1 MRSEFPYK
9 QLFEDYLGTVR
20 NYSKHTLKAYSNDV
34 NQFFVFMDF
43 DDSSQITEVLSSR
56 YARAWVRDLAS
67 DKLSAKS
74 IHRKL
79 SSLRTYLKCLKR
91 NNHVDVGL
99 QLDVQLP
106 KIKKAIPSYVKVKDM
121 NALLEQLSI
130 EANDFESQQ
139 RLLIISSF
147 YHLGLRR
154 AELINLQIDKVDFS
168 KSEIKV
174 LGKGNKERIVPVT
187 QELKELLDTHFKFR
201 KEMNIPGPY
210 VFSNSKGKPL
220 GEKWIY
226 SMINKALG
234 STYAD
239 KKSPHVLRHSFA
251 THLLQNGA
259 DINAIKELLGHSS
272 LSATQLYA
280 HNDIKQLK
288 KVYEQA
294 HPFS

>member
-9 QLFEDYLGTVR
+9 QLFEEYLGAVR
-20 NYSKHTLKAYSNDV
+20 NYSNHTLKAYSNDV
-34 NQFFVFMDF
+34 NQFFVFMDSGSNVK
-43 DDSSQITEVLSSR
+43 DISSKH
-56 YARAWVRDLAS
+56 ARAWVRSLAT
-67 DKLSAKS
+67 DQISAKS

-79 SSLRTYLKCLKR
+79 SSLRTYIKCLQR
-91 NNHVDVGL
+91 NTILPAGL

-106 KIKKAIPSYVKVKDM
+106 KIKKTIPSYVKVKDI
-121 NALLEQLSI
+121 NSLLEQLSL
-130 EANDFESQQ
+130 EADDYDSLQN
-139 RLLIISSF
+139 LLIISSF

-154 AELINLQIDKVDFS
+154 AELINLTIDKVDLS

-174 LGKGNKERIVPVT
+174 LGKGNKERIIPFT
-187 QELKELLDTHFKFR
+187 MELKDQLEAHLKLRTEL
-201 KEMNIPGPY
+201 NIPGPY
-210 VFSNSKGKPL
+210 VFSNIRGKQL
-220 GEKWIY
+220 GERWIY
-226 SMINKALG
+226 TMINKALG
-234 STYAD
+234 ATYAD
-239 KKSPHVLRHSFA
+239 KKSPHILRHSFA

-288 KVYEQA
+288 KVYEQT